1 MIDQSETEV
10 EFNEPNSLNEKLFD
24 HQIKV
29 TLGITV
35 LLKFSGLSDVFV
47 YHLDVESIFPSAEVS
62 ANGSTVRR
70 IKYYVIWVQIDVNQI
85 CFYLP
90 CFVKF

>member
-1 MIDQSETEV
+1 
-10 EFNEPNSLNEKLFD
+10 LNEKLFD
-24 HQIKV
+24 HQIKG

-35 LLKFSGLSDVFV
+35 LLKFSDRSDVLA
-47 YHLDVESIFPSAEVS
+47 YHLDVESIFPNAEAGVK
-62 ANGSTVRR
+62 GLTVRQ

-90 CFVKF
+90 CFVTF